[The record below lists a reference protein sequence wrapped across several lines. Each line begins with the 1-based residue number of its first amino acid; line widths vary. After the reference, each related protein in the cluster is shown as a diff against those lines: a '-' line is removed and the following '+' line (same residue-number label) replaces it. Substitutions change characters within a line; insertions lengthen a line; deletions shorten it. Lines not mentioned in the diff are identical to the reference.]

1 MATKLDHSYLINFW
15 YPTHQD
21 IHVSSFLE
29 WILRIFVFLST
40 TIAVDY
46 ANKQSFNPIVA
57 EFLNL

>member
-1 MATKLDHSYLINFW
+1 MATKLDHSYLINFC
-15 YPTHQD
+15 YPTHQEV
-21 IHVSSFLE
+21 HVNWFLE
-29 WILRIFVFLST
+29 WILQIFVFLST